1 MRFLQAS
8 IPALPILAAASGF
21 AQTAVLW
28 TSAPPAPGATMR
40 EETRISLEKGSFSLE
55 VNHQPLQGTANA
67 MAHDV
72 VERTFVSSSEQKISV
87 LDSARNFRFGF
98 GGGNSPPKD
107 TAGHLLGKKL
117 TGTKTGGHWVFTLA
131 GERKPDAAEAS
142 ALKQFTIYSEAVE
155 ALGLLYGT
163 APRKV
168 GETWK
173 PDIGAVK
180 RANPEFDADL
190 ECKLDELRPREGDTI
205 AQISVTGRFR
215 AGIRNGGG
223 IQVAING
230 VIHRSLRDMVDLDAE
245 VNGNF
250 RYTGQFGKGGG
261 NAEITAPV
269 TLKRTVTIKK

>member
-1 MRFLQAS
+1 MRFLHAS
-8 IPALPILAAASGF
+8 IPALLALGAASGF

-28 TSAPPAPGATMR
+28 TSGLPGPGTTLR
-40 EETRISLEKGSFSLE
+40 EDTRISLEKGSFSLE
-55 VNHQPLQGTANA
+55 VNHQSLHGTANA
-67 MAHDV
+67 TARDV
-72 VERTFVSSSEQKISV
+72 VERTFTSASEQKISV
-87 LDSARNFRFGF
+87 LDSARNIRFSF

-168 GETWK
+168 GETWR
-173 PDIGAVK
+173 PDIGPVK
-180 RANPEFDADL
+180 RANPEVDADL
-190 ECKLDELRPREGDTI
+190 ECRLEGLTPREGDTV
-205 AQISVTGRFR
+205 AQISVTGRFK
-215 AGIRNGGG
+215 AGIKNGGG
-223 IQVAING
+223 IQLAVNG
-230 VIHRSLRDMVDLDAE
+230 VIRRSLRDMVDLDAE

-250 RYTGQFGKGGG
+250 RYTGQLGRGGG

-269 TLKRTVTIKK
+269 TLKRTVKIGK